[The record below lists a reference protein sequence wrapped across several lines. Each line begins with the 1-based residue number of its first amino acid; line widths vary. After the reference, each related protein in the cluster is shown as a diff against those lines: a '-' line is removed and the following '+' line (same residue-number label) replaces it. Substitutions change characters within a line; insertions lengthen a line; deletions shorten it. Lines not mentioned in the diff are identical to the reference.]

1 MDLLLDTHPFIWFLN
16 GDDQLSPNL
25 KNIIADTSNKCL
37 LSIASLWEI
46 AIKSSLGKLEL
57 KGDFNHIAG
66 FLNDNDIELLPITF
80 EHLQRLMQLPL
91 HHRDPFDRVIIA
103 QALTEGL
110 PIATKDDNFPAYGV
124 NIMWK

>member
-16 GDDQLSPNL
+16 GDEQLPANL
-25 KNIIADTSNKCL
+25 KNIIADITNKCF

-57 KGDFNHIAG
+57 KGDFNQIAG
-66 FLNDNDIELLPITF
+66 FLSDNDIALLPITF
-80 EHLQRLMQLPL
+80 EHLQRLMQHPF
-91 HHRDPFDRVIIA
+91 HHRDPFDRIIIT

-110 PIATKDDNFPAYGV
+110 SIAAKDKIFPNYGI
-124 NIMWK
+124 NCIWQ